1 MGFRDLQVAT
11 GMGGPKAAQQAGP
24 VGGGAVAE
32 PMGDERTKWQ
42 QDMERRNKGESYKS
56 GGKVS
61 ASNRAD
67 GCATKGKTR
76 GKMI

>member
-1 MGFRDLQVAT
+1 MGFRDLQAAT
-11 GMGGPKAAQQAGP
+11 GMASPKIAQQAGP
-24 VGGGAVAE
+24 VGAGLVAE
-32 PMGDERTKWQ
+32 PMGDERKKWQ
-42 QDMERRNKGESYKS
+42 DDMERRNKGESYKS

-67 GCATKGKTR
+67 GCAVKGKTR